1 MTKLMI
7 VIHSLRGGGAERVL
21 INLLKGLD
29 RSEFSINVVL
39 YERVFDYP
47 LPDNVEVT
55 ILDIEAS
62 RNLFKL
68 IRGFVLK
75 IIRLALL
82 FRRNKPDTIFSL
94 LSSTNVAVIIAKVLS
109 RTKSKLIVSEHTYPS
124 VNLANEMYGGIT
136 RLFMKRC
143 YPEADRIIAVS
154 ESIKQDL
161 VLNFHFPETKIEV
174 VCNPVDIEDIERLS
188 KETVE
193 HPWFYDKI
201 PVIVSLGRLTKQKGY
216 PYLLRAFSL
225 VKRHLSCRLVI
236 IGDGEDKT
244 KLLSLVRSLGV
255 EREVELLGFQ
265 KNPFKYLAR
274 SSLFVL
280 SSLYEGFPNVILEAM
295 ALGLPVISTDC
306 PSGPAEIIEDK
317 KNGLLVPVR
326 DEQALSRAIMAV
338 MTDERLRESLG
349 REARQRAGAF
359 ALDKITENYRRVFSD
374 NSPTP
379 L

>member
-1 MTKLMI
+1 MI

-29 RSEFSINVVL
+29 RSEFSINLVL
-39 YERVFDYP
+39 YEGVFDYP
-47 LPDNVEVT
+47 LPDNIEVA
-55 ILDIEAS
+55 ILDIGAS

-82 FRRNKPDTIFSL
+82 FRRKRPDVIFSL

-136 RLFMKRC
+136 RLFIKRC

-174 VCNPVDIEDIERLS
+174 VYNPVDIGEIERLS

-193 HPWFYDKI
+193 HPWFHDKT
-201 PVIVSLGRLTKQKGY
+201 PVIVSVGRLTKQKGY
-216 PYLLRAFSL
+216 PYLLHAFSL
-225 VKRHLSCRLVI
+225 AKKHLSCRLAI
-236 IGDGEDKT
+236 IGDGEDKA
-244 KLLSLVRSLGV
+244 KLLGMAKGLGV
-255 EREVELLGFQ
+255 EREVEFLGFQ

-306 PSGPAEIIEDK
+306 PSGPAEIIEDRK
-317 KNGLLVPVR
+317 SGLLVPVR
-326 DEQALSRAIMAV
+326 DEQALAGAIMAV

-349 REARQRAGAF
+349 REARQRAGTF
-359 ALDKITENYRRVFSD
+359 ALEKIAKDYRRVFSD
-374 NSPTP
+374 NSPSP
-379 L
+379 S